1 MAHSYDFQGHQVRTR
16 RVASRKAREAQQAS
30 FLMKMQRTNEKV

>member
-1 MAHSYDFQGHQVRTR
+1 MAHSYDFQGHHVHGELRLGNPMRPT
-16 RVASRKAREAQQAS
+16 ST